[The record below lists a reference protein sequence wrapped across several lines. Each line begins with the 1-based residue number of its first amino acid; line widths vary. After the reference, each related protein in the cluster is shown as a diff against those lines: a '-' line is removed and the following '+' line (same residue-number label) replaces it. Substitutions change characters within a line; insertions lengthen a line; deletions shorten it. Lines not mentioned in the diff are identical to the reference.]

1 MTDRQAA
8 DLAALA
14 DLCTPWCVHVVA
26 TLRIADL
33 IAAGATD
40 LTDLAARAGC
50 DAGSLDRVLRH
61 LVSGGVF
68 EQAAPGRFGLN
79 EAAEAGRTPRP
90 AAPDRRMPQP
100 GRRRAGA
107 QPPAAGTIRQ

>member
-1 MTDRQAA
+1 MTDRQVA

-40 LTDLAARAGC
+40 VTDLAARAGC

-61 LVSGGVF
+61 LVSKGVF
-68 EQAAPGRFGLN
+68 EQAAPGTFGLN
-79 EAAEAGRTPRP
+79 AAARPSPGGRSAARGGSSAARDGRQPAVAG
-90 AAPDRRMPQP
+90 
-100 GRRRAGA
+100 
-107 QPPAAGTIRQ
+107 